1 MFVRHQTVPVESK
14 EEKKAVR
21 VPQLVP
27 RSAPAALPP
36 SPQEE
41 FMDVLPPGSSHDNY
55 TPSACLGGSLYAVK
69 PVKLTRSPNGKRV
82 LAPPPIH
89 TTPTISHVF
98 RFRCSQAG
106 SYGIQTGFLSGACG
120 ALATSSTTVQN
131 LASSIKLHSIKVYMP
146 ATAAGTAD
154 TAMVYWNYSTSAG
167 FVKDDSV
174 SESLPD
180 GVTTSGALVFKP
192 PKDALASNWLSTTLS
207 FSNTCFTI
215 ALPVG
220 AIIDLHISFTLMNNN
235 AGYSATTVSTATT
248 GRIYYLP
255 LDGVSSNK
263 LVPQGITTTA

>member
-1 MFVRHQTVPVESK
+1 MFTRRLLTPVETK

-21 VPQLVP
+21 APG
-27 RSAPAALPP
+27 SGAPAALTP
-36 SPQEE
+36 SHAEE

-55 TPSACLGGSLYAVK
+55 TPSACLGGSLYNVK
-69 PVKLTRSPNGKRV
+69 SVKLTRSPNGKRL
-82 LAPPPIH
+82 LAPPPIQ
-89 TTPTISHVF
+89 TTPTIKHTF
-98 RFRCSQAG
+98 RFRCTQTA
-106 SYGIQTGFLSGACG
+106 SYAIQTGFLSGACG

-131 LASSIKLHSIKVYMP
+131 LASSIKLHHINVYMP

-154 TAMVYWNYSTSAG
+154 TALVYWNYSTAAG
-167 FVKDDSV
+167 FVKDDSI
-174 SESLPD
+174 SESVPD

-192 PKDALASNWLSTTLS
+192 PKDSLAHNWLSTTLS
-207 FSNTCFTI
+207 FSNTAFTI

-220 AIIDLHISFTLMNNN
+220 AIIDVHISYTLMNNN

-248 GRIYYLP
+248 GRIYYLA

>member
-1 MFVRHQTVPVESK
+1 MFVRRSIPPTESK
-14 EEKKAVR
+14 EEKKAV
-21 VPQLVP
+21 
-27 RSAPAALPP
+27 SAPAVVTRGAPATLPP
-36 SPQEE
+36 SYQEE
-41 FMDVLPPGSSHDNY
+41 FMDVLPPGSTHDNY
-55 TPSACLGGSLYAVK
+55 TPSACLGGSLYAAK
-69 PVKLTRSPNGKRV
+69 PVKLTRSPNGKRL
-82 LAPPPIH
+82 LAPPAIH
-89 TTPTISHVF
+89 TTPNVTHVF
-98 RFRCSQAG
+98 RYRCSQAG

-146 ATAAGTAD
+146 ATTAGTAD

-174 SESLPD
+174 SESVPD

-192 PKDALASNWLSTTLS
+192 PRDALASNWLSTTLA

-220 AIIDLHISFTLMNNN
+220 AIIDLHISYTLMNSN
-235 AGYSATTVSTATT
+235 AGYSATTVSTATQ